1 MTKRIE
7 PLNDEVLTGLS
18 LEELEDR
25 LEMQVLGASALAG
38 PEIRQFREFV
48 IQAA

>member
-1 MTKRIE
+1 MSTRIE

-25 LEMQVLGASALAG
+25 LEMQVLGASAVQG
-38 PEIRQFREFV
+38 PEIREFREFV
-48 IQAA
+48 IKAV